1 MAYSQILDM
10 PVEFCLEFMAV
21 ISPDLADP
29 KWELLDNVVHEVY
42 GVGLRVLF
50 IDFQSTHT
58 CSIIDRGVLE
68 AAYLLSLFAFE
79 SQELDVHLDV
89 VTWNLFLIALCVY
102 LSSAS
107 ATRKSVQAMAA
118 LNA

>member
-21 ISPDLADP
+21 IRPDLADP
-29 KWELLDNVVHEVY
+29 KWELLNNVVHEVY
-42 GVGLRVLF
+42 GVGLHVLF

-58 CSIIDRGVLE
+58 CSIIDCGVLE
-68 AAYLLSLFAFE
+68 AADLLALFAFE

-89 VTWNLFLIALCVY
+89 VPWNLFLIALCVY

-118 LNA
+118 